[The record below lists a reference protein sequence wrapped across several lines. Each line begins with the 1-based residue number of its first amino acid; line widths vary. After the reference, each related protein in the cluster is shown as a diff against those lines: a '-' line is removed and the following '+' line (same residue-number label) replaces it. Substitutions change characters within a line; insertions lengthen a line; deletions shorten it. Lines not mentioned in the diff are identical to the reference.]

1 MRRLRIAIVALFI
14 LSGIS
19 FVGYNVISR
28 LAEDHTPPEISCDS
42 DTVSVS
48 VEDEEIDEALLSG
61 VKASDNE
68 DGDLTDQIVAGSFS
82 RFVTPGVT
90 SLTYVVFDSGNQPA
104 SLTREVHFTD
114 YHAPRF
120 TLSNDSGYLDQLS
133 QGDRVTVT
141 LPLKAISSGDAE
153 TEDMRTELDSWSSRE
168 IDLYRD

>member
-68 DGDLTDQIVAGSFS
+68 DGDLTDQIRVS
-82 RFVTPGVT
+82 
-90 SLTYVVFDSGNQPA
+90 
-104 SLTREVHFTD
+104 
-114 YHAPRF
+114 
-120 TLSNDSGYLDQLS
+120 SNG
-133 QGDRVTVT
+133 
-141 LPLKAISSGDAE
+141 GDA
-153 TEDMRTELDSWSSRE
+153 DIGRRRPRHRL
-168 IDLYRD
+168 